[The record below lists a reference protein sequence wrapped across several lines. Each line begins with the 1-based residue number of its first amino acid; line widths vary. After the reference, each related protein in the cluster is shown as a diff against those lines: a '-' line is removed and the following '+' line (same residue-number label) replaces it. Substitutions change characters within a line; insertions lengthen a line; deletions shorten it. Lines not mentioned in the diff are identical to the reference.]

1 MLVHDVLQSEPR
13 TPLQTAQMTH
23 EFMTPLYDDDDQL
36 DVFHDKSPI
45 C

>member
-13 TPLQTAQMTH
+13 TPLQMAQ
-23 EFMTPLYDDDDQL
+23 MTPLYDDDDQL